1 MFVVDNKTYDLH
13 DPESIAQIP
22 TPNWNNSSDTFL
34 NVTTYLDYILRVR
47 LGNGN
52 DTPATTAAI
61 ARKASSLMET
71 SPIMYNPENSFKITN
86 QLMKVGLFD
95 EADIEFQKILNSF
108 FSSRQDWTRRM
119 QDVILKILWL
129 SHQIMSVHV
138 RSVPYIAIVFIL
150 RTAKIKGF
158 QNYQKIFLPTEL
170 FILGVHM
177 YFIHSF
183 IVEAVF

>member
-1 MFVVDNKTYDLH
+1 MFFHFLKEKQNNIVFERSNNMSSSDKKIAFFNNEGILYDVYPRDNSKTLEENRSVAYSADVFVVDNKAYDLH

-86 QLMKVGLFD
+86 QLLKVGLFD

-108 FSSRQDWTRRM
+108 FP
-119 QDVILKILWL
+119 V
-129 SHQIMSVHV
+129 
-138 RSVPYIAIVFIL
+138 
-150 RTAKIKGF
+150 AKIGR
-158 QNYQKIFLPTEL
+158 
-170 FILGVHM
+170 
-177 YFIHSF
+177 
-183 IVEAVF
+183 VECRMSY